1 MSVAIADQ
9 TIKVVYMDVSYSD
22 DDYSDMSWNNDVSSW
37 VWRYDIIE
45 IITISIKV

>member
-22 DDYSDMSWNNDVSSW
+22 DDYSDMSWNSDVSSW
-37 VWRYDIIE
+37 V
-45 IITISIKV
+45 